1 MAHGGRRPN
10 AGRKPGS
17 VTKRTREIAEAIASD
32 GDLTPLDYLTSV
44 YRDPLADESKR
55 IDAAKAAAPYVHAK
69 LATTTLQGP
78 DGGPIQTQA
87 VSAEWTILDPS
98 PPDSP

>member
-17 VTKRTREIAEAIASD
+17 VTTRTREIAEAIAAD

-44 YRDPLADESKR
+44 YRDPQVDESRR

-69 LATTTLQGP
+69 LQTTTLQGP
-78 DGGPIQTQA
+78 DGGPVETLQRVERVI
-87 VSAEWTILDPS
+87 VDPAN
-98 PPDSP
+98 PDS

>member
-10 AGRKPGS
+10 AGRKAGS
-17 VTKRTREIAEAIASD
+17 ATTRTREIANAVAE
-32 GDLTPLDYLTSV
+32 GLTPLEYLTQI
-44 YRDPLADESKR
+44 YRDIKADEARR

-78 DGGPIQTQA
+78 DGGPIQTEA
-87 VSAEWTILDPS
+87 VAVEWTIIDPL
-98 PPDSP
+98 PPATDQA

>member
-17 VTKRTREIAEAIASD
+17 VTKRTREIAEAVMAD
-32 GDLTPLDYLTSV
+32 GEITPLEYLLKVMREGT
-44 YRDPLADESKR
+44 DEAR
-55 IDAAKAAAPYVHAK
+55 QLDAAKAAAPYVHPK

-78 DGGPIQTQA
+78 DGGPLQVEA
-87 VSAEWTILDPS
+87 VDAEWRIIDTPS
-98 PPDSP
+98 GNRP